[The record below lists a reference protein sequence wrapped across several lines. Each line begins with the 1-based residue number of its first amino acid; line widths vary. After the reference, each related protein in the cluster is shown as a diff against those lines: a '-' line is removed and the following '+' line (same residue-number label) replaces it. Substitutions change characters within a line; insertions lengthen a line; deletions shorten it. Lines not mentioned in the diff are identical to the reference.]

1 MRRLV
6 VLLALVA
13 FAPAVA
19 RAQAPPVGPTCQQK
33 LDVTAEYGTLL
44 AEQQA
49 QLQEKIAYLR
59 AEVVRLTRM
68 VGAQKAELEKLIKP
82 SPEGT
87 PTP

>member
-1 MRRLV
+1 MR
-6 VLLALVA
+6 LLALGAALIVLV
-13 FAPAVA
+13 PALA
-19 RAQAPPVGPTCQQK
+19 AAQAPPVGPTCQQK

-59 AEVVRLTRM
+59 AEVVRLTRL
-68 VGAQKAELEKLIKP
+68 VNAQKAELEKSTK
-82 SPEGT
+82 PEGT